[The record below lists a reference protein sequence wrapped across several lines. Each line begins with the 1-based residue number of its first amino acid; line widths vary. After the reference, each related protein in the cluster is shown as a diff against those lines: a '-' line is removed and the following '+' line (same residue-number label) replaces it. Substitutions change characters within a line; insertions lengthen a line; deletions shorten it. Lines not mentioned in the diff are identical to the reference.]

1 VKTGL
6 FATNIGPCASPAT
19 LARVARAAEQAGLDS
34 LWTGEHVVL
43 PDPQAP
49 PSPLP
54 PEVPIL
60 DPVVALTFMAAHT
73 DRIRLGTGIIILP
86 QRNPLVLAKELA
98 SLDVLS
104 SGRLIFGVGIGYL
117 KPEFDA
123 LNVPFDHKGAR
134 TEEYLQAM
142 IAVWTMAKPEF
153 RGRFHSFGGV
163 RAEPCPV
170 QRPHPE
176 IVFGGHTPDAFRR
189 AARLARGWYGFAL
202 DLDRTRACLDGL
214 RAACAHVGRRFE
226 DLEISV
232 TPVPER
238 GRLLLDRDAARRFA
252 DLGVHRLIVYS
263 PAARDEAA
271 VLRVVAEAERE
282 LVALA

>member
-1 VKTGL
+1 MKIAL
-6 FATNIGPCASPAT
+6 FAANMGPCCAPDA
-19 LARVARAAEQAGLDS
+19 LGRVARAAEEAGLES
-34 LWTGEHVVL
+34 IWTGEHVVL
-43 PDPQAP
+43 PDPHVP
-49 PSPLP
+49 PSPLA

-60 DPVVALTFMAAHT
+60 DPAVAPTFIAART
-73 DRIRLGTGIIILP
+73 TRIRLGTGIIILP

-104 SGRLIFGVGIGYL
+104 NGRLIFGVGIGYL

-134 TEEYLQAM
+134 TEEYLQAIM
-142 IAVWTMAKPEF
+142 AVWTMAKPEF

-163 RAEPCPV
+163 RAEPRPV

-176 IVFGGHTPDAFRR
+176 IVFGGHTPEAFRR

-202 DLDRTRACLDGL
+202 DVDRTRACLDGL
-214 RAACAHVGRRFE
+214 RAACAHVGRRFDE
-226 DLEISV
+226 LEISV

-252 DLGVHRLIVYS
+252 ELGVHRLIVYS
-263 PAARDEAA
+263 PAAR
-271 VLRVVAEAERE
+271 
-282 LVALA
+282 